1 LALVNTRGPR
11 LHVKVGNGQLTHE
24 SGGASDLMTFRGLR
38 NMSRQ
43 MRFEEEARLRAWTDL
58 VELQALVAALDVLR
72 LLRDMLL

>member
-1 LALVNTRGPR
+1 
-11 LHVKVGNGQLTHE
+11 
-24 SGGASDLMTFRGLR
+24 MTFRGLR